1 MKWGKKIS
9 LRENKDKQTTCH
21 VLWYMFQMLEAM
33 EYGSQIYRGEIFS
46 RKATRREKVELFSW
60 KYKF

>member
-1 MKWGKKIS
+1 
-9 LRENKDKQTTCH
+9 
-21 VLWYMFQMLEAM
+21 MFQMLEAM
-33 EYGSQIYRGEIFS
+33 EYDSQIYRGEIFS